1 MRIIEEKLILNK
13 FKHFYN
19 EKFYLIKIATNIFRI
34 VFCLRQSLNVK
45 KKTMPYFY
53 FTEVL
58 NNFVTILA
66 FFEHIQILFNHV
78 QQFLIG
84 IFIRS
89 YIKRLETSL
98 TLVLLNSQ
106 THSRT

>member
-1 MRIIEEKLILNK
+1 ML
-13 FKHFYN
+13 
-19 EKFYLIKIATNIFRI
+19 
-34 VFCLRQSLNVK
+34 
-45 KKTMPYFY
+45 
-53 FTEVL
+53 
-58 NNFVTILA
+58 
-66 FFEHIQILFNHV
+66 FEHIQILFNHV

-106 THSRT
+106 TRSKT